1 MITHIRRQ
9 TERLELDHLSLRFF
23 SPPSSK
29 CLVLLMGHWFFHLH
43 SVHSSLR
50 TCFLRSYLRLPWACL
65 DSADFLYWV
74 TFIFTCL
81 LHLAQYVLRALG
93 MFTMMNCIK
102 VLLLSLLL
110 TVV

>member
-29 CLVLLMGHWFFHLH
+29 CLVLLIGTWFFHLH

-50 TCFLRSYLRLPWACL
+50 TSFLVVLAFFLRMAWTDLRIPAACGRTYDDPGPAWTRRTSCTGSPEGL
-65 DSADFLYWV
+65 V
-74 TFIFTCL
+74 G
-81 LHLAQYVLRALG
+81 QALG
-93 MFTMMNCIK
+93 
-102 VLLLSLLL
+102 VGA
-110 TVV
+110 VRP